1 MIEALS
7 YQLDSMG
14 IYQEVY
20 LEDGRFYPRLKAELN
35 DFLNIWLKNL
45 IDQGFCNKYFFFL
58 WYIKYKFL
66 LKYRDKKAEYL
77 FYTLRR
83 KAIPQI

>member
-1 MIEALS
+1 MKMIEALS

-45 IDQGFCNKYFFFL
+45 IDQGFCNK
-58 WYIKYKFL
+58 
-66 LKYRDKKAEYL
+66 
-77 FYTLRR
+77 
-83 KAIPQI
+83 